1 MILVKYDADLRSSVI
16 GPLGLALEKIR
27 SSSLIEND
35 FRCDIRDPLKKC
47 PNPVILMK
55 YDADLRSSIIGPLG
69 LALERI

>member
-16 GPLGLALEKIR
+16 GPLGRAR

-47 PNPVILMK
+47 PHPVILVK
-55 YDADLRSSIIGPLG
+55 YEADVRSSIIGPLG